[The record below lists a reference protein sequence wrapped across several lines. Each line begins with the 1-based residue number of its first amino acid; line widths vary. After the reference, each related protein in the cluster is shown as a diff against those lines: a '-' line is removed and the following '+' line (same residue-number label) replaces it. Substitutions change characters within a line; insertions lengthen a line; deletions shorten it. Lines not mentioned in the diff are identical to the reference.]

1 MSGLDDA
8 LPMPPGKLEE
18 SKRGGA
24 EVDARAEQLE
34 EEEEGTFSSASSR
47 LKFIHAQMLDSSVDA
62 DNEEDAAA
70 VVGTLANAMSISISN
85 ESARIENA
93 VAMSEMDMAIQN
105 LEKWRQRQRRI
116 LAEAAS
122 TADDS
127 ETPETD
133 ENECGSGGE
142 SVRAILQRLESELG
156 ELDLADATNAI
167 NKPPPPRPSRPT
179 SASTAV
185 DKVDL
190 SRLRQQEALLVSAS
204 ASASVAADADSDADA
219 DSSSPELARLV
230 SLIAN
235 SNASALLSH
244 ELCSIE
250 KVLVGDEV
258 ALDEGMAKLADSLR
272 SLEYDYDAL
281 LGGGK

>member
-1 MSGLDDA
+1 MSGTDDA

-24 EVDARAEQLE
+24 EVDALAEQLE
-34 EEEEGTFSSASSR
+34 EEEEATFSSASSR

-105 LEKWRQRQRRI
+105 LEKWRQRQRRM

-179 SASTAV
+179 SAASAI

-204 ASASVAADADSDADA
+204 ASASVAADADADA

-244 ELCSIE
+244 ELCSLE
-250 KVLVGDEV
+250 KALVGDEA

-272 SLEYDYDAL
+272 SLEYDFDAL